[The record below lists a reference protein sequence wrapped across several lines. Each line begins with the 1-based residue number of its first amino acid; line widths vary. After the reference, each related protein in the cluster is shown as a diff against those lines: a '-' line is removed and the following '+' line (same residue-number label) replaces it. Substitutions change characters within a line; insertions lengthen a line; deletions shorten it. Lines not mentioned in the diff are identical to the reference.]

1 MGNSLEYEFSE
12 QLNWIQKGNSIL
24 VCQIFPKIIPISG
37 GHKTG
42 KRTIAIVVM
51 DNGYVRN
58 DSLCLLILTTTI
70 CFGLAGEYY

>member
-24 VCQIFPKIIPISG
+24 VCQIFSKIVPISG

-42 KRTIAIVVM
+42 KRTITIVVM

-58 DSLCLLILTTTI
+58 DSLCLLIQTTTI

>member
-42 KRTIAIVVM
+42 KRTIAIVVL
-51 DNGYVRN
+51 DNGHVRN
-58 DSLCLLILTTTI
+58 EPLCP
-70 CFGLAGEYY
+70 